1 MLHWNPS
8 PLTAAACFCC
18 HRLLQKSGGF
28 SWWSFSQFLCIP
40 RHRLASAPPLLLNL
54 PNQWR
59 LLLFESFTENVLLA
73 SQVLKTLFSSWLLWQ
88 LATLFFLRPL
98 CSHHGI
104 LGGSFS
110 LECQGPLFFVLLQ
123 ASPSH
128 CHLFSVLQ
136 LAPRQW
142 STDLLAGLLQ
152 ALHQQF
158 STWDSVQHVWR
169 HLFC

>member
-1 MLHWNPS
+1 MRCAIYSRNVKTVPQTTPYPKKNYSMLHWNPS

-18 HRLLQKSGGF
+18 HKLLQKSGGF

-88 LATLFFLRPL
+88 LATLFFLQPL
-98 CSHHGI
+98 CSHQGI

-110 LECQGPLFFVLLQ
+110 LECQGPLFFCIAAGFPLALPFIFS
-123 ASPSH
+123 ASAS
-128 CHLFSVLQ
+128 S
-136 LAPRQW
+136 
-142 STDLLAGLLQ
+142 
-152 ALHQQF
+152 
-158 STWDSVQHVWR
+158 
-169 HLFC
+169 